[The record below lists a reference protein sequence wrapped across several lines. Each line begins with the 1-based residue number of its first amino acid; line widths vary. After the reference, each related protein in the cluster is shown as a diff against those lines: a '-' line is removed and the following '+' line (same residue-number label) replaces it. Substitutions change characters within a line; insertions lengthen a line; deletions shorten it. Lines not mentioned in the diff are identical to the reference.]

1 MWFVVGLVGLKTAL
15 PRLGKGVPDGV
26 PGQWSETYGRVLVE
40 EVVRSALA
48 KSGFAT
54 LDSTPLQSGGGPRF
68 GQSSPTRLG
77 SVLRTDCSTLVRGS
91 PS

>member
-1 MWFVVGLVGLKTAL
+1 MWFVVRLVGLKTAL

-54 LDSTPLQSGGGPRF
+54 LDSTPMQSEGGLVF
-68 GQSSPTRLG
+68 KQNSPSYRG
-77 SVLRTDCSTLVRGS
+77 SVLRIDCSKFV
-91 PS
+91 